1 MNKYKF
7 MAYILSLMSICNFS
21 KSIAIDKLYF
31 HDKQKFEKAI
41 SEFKEKKEWS
51 INNFKCE
58 LETNGKLIVKGN
70 GKVENIFLDSGE
82 DVSILRALV
91 TEITFKGDITEIGV
105 GAFAHCER
113 LQKIDIPDSVK
124 SFGSAAF
131 MGCCNLQ
138 EIKITNDN
146 VKSNP
151 NGMCSDCW
159 NLQRIAMPSSIKSIG
174 NGAFGCCGM
183 LEELKFNNIDENN
196 KFPKSLERIGDHAF
210 STCKFS
216 KININSVKYIGDEA
230 FINCRSLHE
239 VIIDKDNTLDYVGNK
254 AFAGCI
260 NLPCFNQKQIKA
272 KKIGNNIF
280 ENCIQ
285 MLNFDNITKA
295 E

>member
-21 KSIAIDKLYF
+21 KSIAIDELYF

-51 INNFKCE
+51 INNFNCE

-82 DVSILRALV
+82 NVSILRALV
-91 TEITFKGDITEIGV
+91 TEITFEGDITEIGG
-105 GAFAHCER
+105 GAFAYCER

-124 SFGSAAF
+124 SFGNAAF

-138 EIKITNDN
+138 EIEIKNDN
-146 VKSNP
+146 VESIP
-151 NGMCSDCW
+151 NAMCFDCW

-196 KFPKSLERIGDHAF
+196 KFPKSLERIGDCAF

-216 KININSVKYIGDEA
+216 KININSVKYIGDGA
-230 FINCRSLHE
+230 FANCRSLHE
-239 VIIDKDNTLDYVGNK
+239 VIIDKDNTLDYVGNEV
-254 AFAGCI
+254 FAGCI
-260 NLPCFNQKQIKA
+260 NLPCLNQKQIKA

-280 ENCIQ
+280 GNCIQ